1 MGSTMKLLYRIC
13 FTIFIVSI
21 ISLLFSACES
31 EESKM
36 PITKAFFPEFVS
48 NDATGLTDTLTK
60 AYDIEELNNFFGDYS
75 ENEHIGFQNNN
86 NLSTLTINMVN
97 QRFPIEIL
105 RSNGYSVYKVK
116 SGGYFY
122 VFWIN
127 PFNSNSESTQSI
139 DEPIVYFT
147 AYLPSSK
154 EASAFDSLKTGVST
168 ADDVALIDPSFE
180 LTFLMSSGIYSY
192 SFLNKDSVMQIE
204 YTYSGEFKSRSD
216 LIVKNKTVLA
226 REIAPSRFASI
237 LLKDL
242 P

>member
-60 AYDIEELNNFFGDYS
+60 AYNIEELKKFFGDYS

-86 NLSTLTINMVN
+86 NLSSLTINMVH

-127 PFNSNSESTQSI
+127 SFNSDSKSTQSI

-154 EASAFDSLKTGVST
+154 EASDFDSLKAGVST

-204 YTYSGEFKSRSD
+204 YTYSGDFKSRRD

-226 REIAPSRFASI
+226 RETAPSRFASI
-237 LLKDL
+237 LVKDL

>member
-31 EESKM
+31 EEIKM
-36 PITKAFFPEFVS
+36 HTTKALFSEFVS
-48 NDATGLTDTLTK
+48 NDAAGLTDTLTK
-60 AYDIEELNNFFGDYS
+60 AYDIEELNNFFSDYS

-86 NLSTLTINMVN
+86 NLLALTINMVN

-122 VFWIN
+122 VFWLN

-154 EASAFDSLKTGVST
+154 EASDFDSLKAGVST
-168 ADDVALIDPSFE
+168 ADDVALIDPSVE

-226 REIAPSRFASI
+226 RETAPSRFASI